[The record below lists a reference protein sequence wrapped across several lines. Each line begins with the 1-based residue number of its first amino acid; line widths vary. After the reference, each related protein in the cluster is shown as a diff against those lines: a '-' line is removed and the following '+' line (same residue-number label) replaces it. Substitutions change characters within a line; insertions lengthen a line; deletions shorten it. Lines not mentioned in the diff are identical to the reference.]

1 MATIDEKLNVRAEI
15 EQAVAKQCD
24 YTEFNPLFEDLFFSL
39 NRLEERDGLKLEKYD
54 IYKALMTA
62 YSVGFNRGKKAHKPT
77 KWLEK
82 ESEEFEDYWQLYNT
96 VKNQATKDI
105 SGGSVARQCR
115 EFNALVTRRMYEAGM
130 AEEKKNWTSWD
141 KDGVKA

>member
-1 MATIDEKLNVRAEI
+1 MATIDEQLNVRTEI

-24 YTEFNPLFEDLFFSL
+24 YKEFNPVFEDLFFTL
-39 NRLEERDGLKLEKYD
+39 NFVEERDNLKLDKYD
-54 IYKALMTA
+54 IYQALMTA
-62 YSVGFNRGKKAHKPT
+62 CSVGFNRGKKAHKPT

-82 ESEEFEDYWQLYNT
+82 ETEEFENYWQLYNT
-96 VKNQATKDI
+96 VKNQAIKDI

-115 EFNALVTRRMYEAGM
+115 EFNSLVTRRMYEAGI

-141 KDGVKA
+141 K

>member
-1 MATIDEKLNVRAEI
+1 MKTIDEKLNVRAEI

-24 YTEFNPLFEDLFFSL
+24 YTEFNPVFEDLFLSL
-39 NRLEERDGLKLEKYD
+39 NFLEERDGLKLEKND
-54 IYKALMTA
+54 IYQALMTA

-82 ESEEFEDYWQLYNT
+82 ETEEFEDYLQLYNT
-96 VKNQATKDI
+96 VKNQAIKDI
-105 SGGSVARQCR
+105 SGGSVVRQSR
-115 EFNALVTRRMYEAGM
+115 EFHSLVTRRMYEAGM

-141 KDGVKA
+141 K

>member
-1 MATIDEKLNVRAEI
+1 MATIDEKLNVRTEI
-15 EQAVAKQCD
+15 EQAVAKQCNFI
-24 YTEFNPLFEDLFFSL
+24 EFNPLFEDLFFSL

-54 IYKALMTA
+54 IYQALMTA

-82 ESEEFEDYWQLYNT
+82 ETEEFEDYWQLYNT
-96 VKNQATKDI
+96 VKNQAIKDI

-115 EFNALVTRRMYEAGM
+115 EFNSLVTRRMYEAGM

-141 KDGVKA
+141 K

>member
-1 MATIDEKLNVRAEI
+1 MAIIDEKLNVRIEI

-39 NRLEERDGLKLEKYD
+39 NRIEEREGLKLEKYD

-82 ESEEFEDYWQLYNT
+82 ETEEFENYWQLYNT
-96 VKNQATKDI
+96 VKDQAIKDI

-115 EFNALVTRRMYEAGM
+115 EFNSLVTRRMYEAGM
-130 AEEKKNWTSWD
+130 SEEKKNWTSWD
-141 KDGVKA
+141 K

>member
-1 MATIDEKLNVRAEI
+1 MATIDEKLNVRIEI

-39 NRLEERDGLKLEKYD
+39 NRLEERDNLKLDKYN
-54 IYKALMTA
+54 IYQALMTA
-62 YSVGFNRGKKAHKPT
+62 YSVGFSRGKKAHKPT

-82 ESEEFEDYWQLYNT
+82 ESEEFEDYWQLYNS
-96 VKNQATKDI
+96 VKNQAIKDI

-141 KDGVKA
+141 K

>member
-1 MATIDEKLNVRAEI
+1 MAIIDEKLNVRIEI

-39 NRLEERDGLKLEKYD
+39 KRIEEREGLKLEKYD

-82 ESEEFEDYWQLYNT
+82 ETEEFENYWQLYNS
-96 VKNQATKDI
+96 VKDQAIKDI
-105 SGGSVARQCR
+105 SGGSAARQCR
-115 EFNALVTRRMYEAGM
+115 EFNSLVARRMYEAGM

-141 KDGVKA
+141 K

>member
-1 MATIDEKLNVRAEI
+1 MAITDEKLNVRAEI

-24 YTEFNPLFEDLFFSL
+24 YTEFNPLFENLFFSL
-39 NRLEERDGLKLEKYD
+39 NWLEERVCKKKAEYD
-54 IYKALMTA
+54 IYQALMTA

-82 ESEEFEDYWQLYNT
+82 ETEEFEDYWQLYNT
-96 VKNQATKDI
+96 VKNQAIKDI
-105 SGGSVARQCR
+105 SGGSVARQSR
-115 EFNALVTRRMYEAGM
+115 EFHSLVTRRMYEAGM

-141 KDGVKA
+141 K

>member
-1 MATIDEKLNVRAEI
+1 MKTIDEKLNVRAEI

-24 YTEFNPLFEDLFFSL
+24 YTEFNPVFEDLFLSL
-39 NRLEERDGLKLEKYD
+39 NFLEERDGLKLEKND
-54 IYKALMTA
+54 IYQALMTA

-82 ESEEFEDYWQLYNT
+82 ETEEFEDYLQLYNT
-96 VKNQATKDI
+96 VKNQAIKDI
-105 SGGSVARQCR
+105 SGGSVARQSR
-115 EFNALVTRRMYEAGM
+115 EFHSLVTRRMYEAGM

-141 KDGVKA
+141 K

>member
-1 MATIDEKLNVRAEI
+1 MKTIDEQLNVRTEI
-15 EQAVAKQCD
+15 EQAVAKECN
-24 YTEFNPLFEDLFFSL
+24 YIEFNPVFEDLFFSL
-39 NRLEERDGLKLEKYD
+39 NCLEERDGFKLEKYD

-82 ESEEFEDYWQLYNT
+82 ETEEFENYWQLYNT
-96 VKNQATKDI
+96 VKNQAIKDI
-105 SGGSVARQCR
+105 SGGSVARKSR
-115 EFNALVTRRMYEAGM
+115 EFNSLVTRRMYEAGM

-141 KDGVKA
+141 K

>member
-1 MATIDEKLNVRAEI
+1 MATIDEKLNVRTEI

-39 NRLEERDGLKLEKYD
+39 NRLEERDGLKLEKYN
-54 IYKALMTA
+54 IYQALMTA
-62 YSVGFNRGKKAHKPT
+62 YSVGFNRGKKAHKTT

-82 ESEEFEDYWQLYNT
+82 ETEEFGNYWQLYNT
-96 VKNQATKDI
+96 VKNQAIKDI

-115 EFNALVTRRMYEAGM
+115 EFNVRESTHIGIVLRENPIL
-130 AEEKKNWTSWD
+130 KIFI
-141 KDGVKA
+141 

>member
-24 YTEFNPLFEDLFFSL
+24 YTEFNPVFEDLFLSL
-39 NRLEERDGLKLEKYD
+39 NFLEERDGLKLEKND
-54 IYKALMTA
+54 IYQALMTA

-82 ESEEFEDYWQLYNT
+82 ETEEFEDYLQLYNT
-96 VKNQATKDI
+96 VKNQAIKDI
-105 SGGSVARQCR
+105 SGGSVVRQSR
-115 EFNALVTRRMYEAGM
+115 EFHSLVTRRMYEAGM

-141 KDGVKA
+141 K